1 MNEHV
6 KILLRIILAGL
17 ILACLNFFH
26 VDNAFLFLVPY
37 LIAGYDVLLEAVEG
51 IMKREIFDECFLMA
65 IATIGALILGEYSEA
80 SAVMILYQLGELF
93 QDYASDKSRESITE
107 LMNLRPDYANVER
120 DGTLERILPEEVKT
134 GTIIIIKPGE
144 KVPVDG
150 VIVDGS
156 SSIDTRALTGESL
169 PKDVKVN
176 DEILSGCINLSG
188 VLKVKT
194 TCEFSQSTASKILE
208 LVENASSR
216 KSHSEKFITRFAK
229 IYTPVVCTLA
239 LALVIIPSLINPANF
254 NIWLYRALTFLV
266 ISCPCALVISIP
278 LTFFAG
284 IGGAGRSGILVKGSN
299 FLEML
304 AKSSCF
310 VFDKTGTLT
319 QGVFE
324 VVAVH
329 PDVVNETEFSQL
341 TAKHND
347 AMNET
352 KFLQE
357 AVYSTHSDTEALR
370 QEYSDEQKLLHLA
383 AHVERYSTHPAA
395 EALRRAYPNESDNC
409 EVEDV
414 EEIAGYGVRAK
425 VNGKIIHVGS
435 SKLMEK
441 VNAKWHPCTKIK
453 SGTVIHVAING
464 NYAGHVVISDVIKP
478 NAKKAIDELRALD
491 VKKII
496 MLTGDTNTTAEDVAR
511 NLGLEEFYAELLPS
525 EKVAKVD
532 ELIAGKNKV
541 AFVGDGINDA
551 PVLARADVGL
561 AMGALGSDA
570 AIEAADVVLMD
581 DDVLKVPK
589 AVKISRK
596 TMKIVR
602 ENIYFSVGVKILC
615 LILGA
620 LGIANMWLA
629 IFADVGIM
637 ILCVI
642 NAIRA
647 MY

>member
-1 MNEHV
+1 
-6 KILLRIILAGL
+6 
-17 ILACLNFFH
+17 
-26 VDNAFLFLVPY
+26 
-37 LIAGYDVLLEAVEG
+37 
-51 IMKREIFDECFLMA
+51 MKREIFDECFLMA
-65 IATIGALILGEYSEA
+65 IATIGALFLGEYSEA

-93 QDYASDKSRESITE
+93 QDYASDKSRDSITE
-107 LMNLRPDYANVER
+107 LMNLRPDYANVEIN
-120 DGTLERILPEEVKT
+120 GMLEKVSPEDVKA
-134 GTIIIIKPGE
+134 GTIITIKPGE

-150 VIVDGS
+150 VIIEGS

-169 PKDVKVN
+169 PRDVKVD

-229 IYTPVVCTLA
+229 IYTPVVCVLA

-254 NIWLYRALTFLV
+254 HTWLYRALTFLV

-329 PDVVNETEFSQL
+329 PDIMKETE
-341 TAKHND
+341 
-347 AMNET
+347 
-352 KFLQE
+352 
-357 AVYSTHSDTEALR
+357 
-370 QEYSDEQKLLHLA
+370 LLHLA

-395 EALRRAYPNESDNC
+395 EALRRAYPNEADDC
-409 EVEDV
+409 EVEEV

-441 VNAKWHPCTKIK
+441 INAKWHPCSRIK
-453 SGTVIHVAING
+453 SGTIIHVAING

-496 MLTGDTNTTAEDVAR
+496 MLTGDMNTTAEEVAR

-525 EKVAKVD
+525 EKVAKVE
-532 ELIAGKNKV
+532 ELIASEKV
-541 AFVGDGINDA
+541 SFVGDGINDA

-629 IFADVGIM
+629 IFADVGVM
-637 ILCVI
+637 ILAVI

-647 MY
+647 MFIK

>member
-6 KILLRIILAGL
+6 KVLLRIIFSGL
-17 ILACLNFFH
+17 ILACLILFH
-26 VDNAFLFLVPY
+26 VDNIFLFLIPY

-65 IATIGALILGEYSEA
+65 VATIGALTLGEYSEA

-93 QDYASDKSRESITE
+93 QDYASDKSRNSITE
-107 LMNLRPDYANVER
+107 LMNLRPDYANVEKA
-120 DGTLERILPEEVKT
+120 GTLEKVSPEKIQT

-150 VIVDGS
+150 VIVEGS
-156 SSIDTRALTGESL
+156 SSLDTRALTGESL
-169 PKDVKVN
+169 PRDVKIN

-194 TCEFSQSTASKILE
+194 TREFSQSTATKILE

-229 IYTPVVCTLA
+229 IYTPVVCGLA

-254 NIWLYRALTFLV
+254 QTWLYRALTFLV

-299 FLEML
+299 FLETL
-304 AKSSCF
+304 AKTSCF

-319 QGVFE
+319 RGVFE

-329 PDVVNETEFSQL
+329 PDV
-341 TAKHND
+341 
-347 AMNET
+347 MNEN
-352 KFLQE
+352 
-357 AVYSTHSDTEALR
+357 D
-370 QEYSDEQKLLHLA
+370 LLHLA
-383 AHVERYSTHPAA
+383 AHVERYSSHPAA
-395 EALRRAYPNESDNC
+395 EALRRAYPNENDNC
-409 EVEDV
+409 DVEEV

-425 VNGKIIHVGS
+425 VNGDIICVGS
-435 SKLMEK
+435 SKFMEK
-441 VNAKWHPCTKIK
+441 INANWHPCNKIK
-453 SGTVIHVAING
+453 SGTIIHVAING
-464 NYAGHVVISDVIKP
+464 NYAGHVVISDVLKE
-478 NAKKAIDELRALD
+478 NAKRAVDELRNLD

-496 MLTGDTNTTAEDVAR
+496 MLTGDTKGTAEDVAN
-511 NLGLEEFYAELLPS
+511 NLRLDEFHAELLPS
-525 EKVAKVD
+525 EKVAKV
-532 ELIAGKNKV
+532 EEILAREKA

-570 AIEAADVVLMD
+570 AIEAADIVLMD
-581 DDVLKVPK
+581 DDVLKVPS

-602 ENIYFSVGVKILC
+602 ENIYLSVGVKILC

-620 LGIANMWLA
+620 SGFANMWLA

-637 ILCVI
+637 ILCVL

-647 MY
+647 MF

>member
-6 KILLRIILAGL
+6 KVLLRIIFAGL
-17 ILACLNFFH
+17 ILACLIFFR
-26 VDNAFLFLVPY
+26 VDNALLFLVPY
-37 LIAGYDVLLEAVEG
+37 LIAGYDVLFEAVEG
-51 IMKREIFDECFLMA
+51 IMKREIFDECFLMT
-65 IATIGALILGEYSEA
+65 IATVGALILGEYSET

-93 QDYASDKSRESITE
+93 QDYASDKSRDSITE

-120 DGTLERILPEEVKT
+120 DGTLEKVSPEEVKT
-134 GTIIIIKPGE
+134 GTIITIKPGE

-150 VIVDGS
+150 VIIEGS
-156 SSIDTRALTGESL
+156 SSIDTGALTGESL
-169 PKDVKVN
+169 PRDVKVD
-176 DEILSGCINLSG
+176 DEVLSGCINLSG

-229 IYTPVVCTLA
+229 VYTPVVCILA
-239 LALVIIPSLINPANF
+239 LSLVIIPSLINPANF
-254 NIWLYRALTFLV
+254 HTWLYRALTFLV

-284 IGGAGRSGILVKGSN
+284 IGGAGRAGILVKGSN

-304 AKSSCF
+304 AKTSCC

-329 PDVVNETEFSQL
+329 PDIMNETE
-341 TAKHND
+341 
-347 AMNET
+347 
-352 KFLQE
+352 
-357 AVYSTHSDTEALR
+357 
-370 QEYSDEQKLLHLA
+370 LLHMA

-395 EALRRAYPNESDNC
+395 EALRRAYPNEADDC
-409 EVEDV
+409 EVEEV

-425 VNGKIIHVGS
+425 VNGDIICVGS
-435 SKLMEK
+435 SKFMEK
-441 VNAKWHPCTKIK
+441 INAKWHPCTKIK

-464 NYAGHVVISDVIKP
+464 NYAGHVVISDVVKP
-478 NAKKAIDELRALD
+478 NAKKAIDELKSLN
-491 VKKII
+491 VKRII
-496 MLTGDTNTTAEDVAR
+496 MLTGDTNTTAQEVAR

-525 EKVAKVD
+525 GKVAKVE
-532 ELIAGKNKV
+532 ELITSDKA

-596 TMKIVR
+596 TMRIVK

>member
-6 KILLRIILAGL
+6 KVLLRIIFAGL

-26 VDNAFLFLVPY
+26 VDNALLFLVPY
-37 LIAGYDVLLEAVEG
+37 LIAGYDVLFEAVEG

-65 IATIGALILGEYSEA
+65 IATIGALFLGEYSEA

-93 QDYASDKSRESITE
+93 QDYASDKSRDSITE
-107 LMNLRPDYANVER
+107 LMNLRPDYANVEI
-120 DGTLERILPEEVKT
+120 DGILERISPEDVKT
-134 GTIIIIKPGE
+134 GTIITIKPGE

-150 VIVDGS
+150 VIIEGS

-169 PKDVKVN
+169 PRDVKVD

-229 IYTPVVCTLA
+229 IYTPVVCVLA

-254 NIWLYRALTFLV
+254 HTWLYRALTFLV

-329 PDVVNETEFSQL
+329 PDIMKETE
-341 TAKHND
+341 
-347 AMNET
+347 
-352 KFLQE
+352 
-357 AVYSTHSDTEALR
+357 
-370 QEYSDEQKLLHLA
+370 LLHLA

-395 EALRRAYPNESDNC
+395 EALRRAYPNEADDC
-409 EVEDV
+409 EVEEV

-441 VNAKWHPCTKIK
+441 INAKWHPCSRIK
-453 SGTVIHVAING
+453 SGTIIHVAING

-496 MLTGDTNTTAEDVAR
+496 MLTGDMNTTAEEVAR

-525 EKVAKVD
+525 EKVAKVE
-532 ELIAGKNKV
+532 ELIASEKV
-541 AFVGDGINDA
+541 SFVGDGINDA

-629 IFADVGIM
+629 IFADVGVM
-637 ILCVI
+637 ILAVI

-647 MY
+647 MFIK